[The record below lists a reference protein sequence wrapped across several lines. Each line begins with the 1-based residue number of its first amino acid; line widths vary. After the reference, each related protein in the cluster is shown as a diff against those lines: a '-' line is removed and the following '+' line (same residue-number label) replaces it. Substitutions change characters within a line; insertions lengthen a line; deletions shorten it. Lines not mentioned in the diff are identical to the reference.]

1 MGDDCK
7 PVFSTVGCLYIK
19 ASVWKKSTSLS
30 RVSVYEVPSCTPP
43 FRLVLTSVATGDIQ
57 INTPIAPQLGVKRS
71 RDDFVFFTVRYAG
84 ADALVSYGVQLRDR
98 KFAEQLLAALNLV
111 AQKKDAAAASLS
123 ASSKKLEQFE
133 ISKPNN
139 FRLVQHTGPP
149 IASAPA
155 AGGDLL
161 PGWSAATT
169 DDGRTYYFN
178 GTETTWERPAA
189 PPAAAGLPRASSS
202 TSSSAGVGFAG
213 LPDPRRSSS
222 GGGGDA
228 SPAVMAAAQRLLET
242 LPPTLRRVEAG
253 QVHVGAAI
261 GKGCYGT
268 VYEGKWQGRAV
279 AVKQLDVSSRQAGGG
294 EKSLKEFEV
303 EARLMHRISEHPNV
317 LSIIGILVALPQ
329 LSIVMEFMELTDLY
343 AVLTSGDSISVS
355 MEDLWIKGIANGLR
369 HIARSGIIHRDIAAR
384 NVLLNRD
391 YHPKIADFGLAI
403 AHEENRA
410 MEETAVNKWLS
421 PEAISERVY
430 TFKSDVWSYGVTVWE
445 VVTKQIPYPGIDPMM
460 ACMRIVGDG
469 LSPEIPADC
478 AELHAQVMRAC
489 FIFDQHQRAS
499 IEQVCQILNI

>member
-1 MGDDCK
+1 M
-7 PVFSTVGCLYIK
+7 
-19 ASVWKKSTSLS
+19 SLS

-57 INTPIAPQLGVKRS
+57 INTPVAPQLGIKRS
-71 RDDFVFFTVRYAG
+71 RDDFVFFTVRYSG
-84 ADALVSYGVQLRDR
+84 TDAHVSYGVQLRDR
-98 KFAEQLLAALNLV
+98 KFAERLLSAVNHV
-111 AQKKDAAAASLS
+111 TQKDAAAELPRSTGVRFASL
-123 ASSKKLEQFE
+123 
-133 ISKPNN
+133 PN
-139 FRLVQHTGPP
+139 
-149 IASAPA
+149 
-155 AGGDLL
+155 
-161 PGWSAATT
+161 
-169 DDGRTYYFN
+169 
-178 GTETTWERPAA
+178 
-189 PPAAAGLPRASSS
+189 
-202 TSSSAGVGFAG
+202 
-213 LPDPRRSSS
+213 
-222 GGGGDA
+222 GDA
-228 SPAVMAAAQRLLET
+228 SPALMAAALLEP
-242 LPPTLRRVEAG
+242 LPPTLRRIEAG